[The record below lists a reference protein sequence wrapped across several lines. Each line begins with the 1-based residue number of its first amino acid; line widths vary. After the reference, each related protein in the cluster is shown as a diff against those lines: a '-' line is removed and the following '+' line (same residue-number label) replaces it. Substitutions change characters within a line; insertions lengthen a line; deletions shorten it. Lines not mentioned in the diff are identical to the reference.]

1 MKKIIA
7 FLFFITTYN
16 LSAQAPDIQ
25 WQKSLGGSSV
35 DAALSIQQTTDG
47 GYIVAGHSYS
57 NDGDVSG
64 NHGLYDYWIV
74 KLNNTGDIQ
83 WQKSLGGSGRE
94 TAYSIQQ
101 TTDGGYILA
110 GDSESNDGDVTGN
123 HGGTDYW
130 VVKLDSA
137 GSIVWE
143 KSLGGTLYD
152 VAHSIFQTSD
162 GGYVVAG
169 ESYSNDGDV
178 TGNHGSGDY
187 WVVKLDHTGDIQWQK
202 SLGGSDRDVAHSI
215 RQTADGGYIVAGG
228 SESNDGDVSGNH
240 GDYDFWIVKLNE
252 VGDIQW
258 QKSLGGSDFDWA
270 RSIQQT
276 ADGGYIV
283 AGWSESNSGD
293 VSGNHGLYDYWV
305 VKLNN
310 VGDIQWQK
318 SLGGSDYE
326 RARSIEQTTDGGYIV
341 AGFSASNDGDVSGN
355 HGSYDH
361 WVVKLDHVGDIQWQ
375 KSLGGSG
382 NDRAY
387 SAQQTADGGYI
398 VAGQSKSNDGDV
410 TGNHGYSDYWVV
422 KLYPDNLGIT
432 EYSPQIAVYPNP
444 VTTVLNISANEP
456 VKSVTVYNLLGQK
469 VMSSSHFEAT
479 LQLDISGLPAGLY
492 FMEITT
498 ETAKQTFKVIKK

>member
-1 MKKIIA
+1 MKKIITLCSLIA
-7 FLFFITTYN
+7 GYSI
-16 LSAQAPDIQ
+16 SAQPPEIE
-25 WQKSLGGSSV
+25 WQKSLGGSDSEI
-35 DAALSIQQTTDG
+35 AYSIQQTAGG
-47 GYIVAGHSYS
+47 GYIVAGLSYS

-64 NHGLYDYWIV
+64 NHGLVDYWIV
-74 KLNNTGDIQ
+74 KLNNTGNIQ
-83 WQKSLGGSGRE
+83 WQKSLGGSNLDS
-94 TAYSIQQ
+94 AQSIQQ
-101 TTDGGYILA
+101 TTDGGYIIA
-110 GDSESNDGDVTGN
+110 GISYSNDGDVTGN
-123 HGGTDYW
+123 HGNVDYWIVKLNSQGNITWQKSLGGSGIDRAWSIQQTADGGYIVAGYSNSNDGGVTGNHGYFDYW

-228 SESNDGDVSGNH
+228 SESNDGGVTGNQ
-240 GDYDFWIVKLNE
+240 GDRDYWIVKLNNA
-252 VGDIQW
+252 GDIQW
-258 QKSLGGSDFDWA
+258 QKSLGGSGSDTA
-270 RSIQQT
+270 KSIQQT

-283 AGWSESNSGD
+283 AGYSE
-293 VSGNHGLYDYWV
+293 
-305 VKLNN
+305 
-310 VGDIQWQK
+310 
-318 SLGGSDYE
+318 
-326 RARSIEQTTDGGYIV
+326 
-341 AGFSASNDGDVSGN
+341 SNDGDVSGN
-355 HGSYDH
+355 HGGRDY
-361 WVVKLDHVGDIQWQ
+361 WIVKLNDTGDIQWQ

-382 NDRAY
+382 DDWAT
-387 SAQQTADGGYI
+387 SIQETIDGGYI
-398 VAGQSKSNDGDV
+398 IAGESYSNDGDV

-456 VKSVTVYNLLGQK
+456 VRSVTVFNLLGQQ
-469 VMSSSHFEAT
+469 VMTSARYDAM
-479 LQLDISGLPAGLY
+479 LPLDVSELPIGLY
-492 FMEITT
+492 VVVIAT
-498 ETAKQTFKVIKK
+498 ETATETFKVIKK